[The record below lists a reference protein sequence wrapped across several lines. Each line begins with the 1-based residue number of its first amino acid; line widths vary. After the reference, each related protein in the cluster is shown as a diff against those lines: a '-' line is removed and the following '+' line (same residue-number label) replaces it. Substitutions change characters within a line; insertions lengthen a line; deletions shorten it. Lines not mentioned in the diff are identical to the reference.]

1 MRAEKAVTKLSRDEV
16 RYARRVA
23 RMKDEYDRAM
33 LYNSV
38 VRQIEGEVRKK
49 EREQNSSE
57 IARNALAEGFAP
69 EIVQKITG
77 LDLET
82 IKGLRS

>member
-38 VRQIEGEVRKK
+38 VKQIEGEIRKQ
-49 EREQNSSE
+49 RDVE
-57 IARNALAEGFAP
+57 IARNALAEGLTP
-69 EIVQKITG
+69 EFVQEITG

-82 IKGLRS
+82 IKGLRG